1 MSDST
6 IKTIFVGAIASLV
19 IFSVTTFYTD
29 FLKQPR
35 IDLDLKSDG
44 RNQYGLNNTINIA
57 NDGDASANNVR
68 VTFMSNVSITVSNPT
83 FYTENIT
90 GPKKNDRGWWTMD
103 IDRFAPKSMLTIY
116 SALDSSKLNTP
127 FDVFITYDEG
137 SKWNSFV
144 LSEENQLKE
153 KVDKTSLDITT
164 PIVSIIGAGVAFF
177 IARLYLRV
185 KRHTVIRYGRLLN
198 KLAHDMCVVVLYIKK
213 QRKYL

>member
-1 MSDST
+1 
-6 IKTIFVGAIASLV
+6 
-19 IFSVTTFYTD
+19 
-29 FLKQPR
+29 
-35 IDLDLKSDG
+35 
-44 RNQYGLNNTINIA
+44 
-57 NDGDASANNVR
+57 
-68 VTFMSNVSITVSNPT
+68 MSNVSITVSNPT

-198 KLAHDMCVVVLYIKK
+198 KLAHDMCVVVLYIKNK
-213 QRKYL
+213 ENTFNETLSGKLFSVSFWDRETGAAKLKLIRVDSKGDAEYNTLEHFF